1 MSNVGKEVVSFY
13 DVPDNSDEYAKA
25 TKRFNDT
32 IGNKVMIT
40 EVQRIQN
47 PAEYTR
53 YQSLKNTWTMLHGQ
67 GSVSEKEL
75 FHGTK
80 RDKIEPICSTG
91 FNRGYAADSN
101 GG

>member
-13 DVPDNSDEYAKA
+13 DVAENSDEYVKA

-32 IGNKVMIT
+32 IGNKVVIT
-40 EVQRIQN
+40 QVQRIQN

-67 GSVSEKEL
+67 SSVSEKEL